1 MSTTITGYDELISE
15 IDFAVFPVGQEYGTI
30 HKYK

>member
-1 MSTTITGYDELISE
+1 MMNCYFLIHEFSE
-15 IDFAVFPVGQEYGTI
+15 IDFAVFPVGQQYGLT